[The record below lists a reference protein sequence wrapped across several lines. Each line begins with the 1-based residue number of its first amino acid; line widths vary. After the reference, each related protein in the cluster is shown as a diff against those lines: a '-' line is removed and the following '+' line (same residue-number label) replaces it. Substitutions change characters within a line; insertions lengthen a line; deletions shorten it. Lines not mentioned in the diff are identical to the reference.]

1 MTDQPKVYCDDPLGN
16 RNGPTAAARHRWV
29 VALLTLA
36 LSGGPLGGATPQSH
50 SPNAAAAVKPAS
62 GPASTGSPAAPA
74 SPGSPSAPASAGSPT
89 GPTSPSSSGSP
100 ALVTYLEDLQ

>member
-36 LSGGPLGGATPQSH
+36 LSGALVGCNSPSH
-50 SPNAAAAVKPAS
+50 SPNATAAVKPAS

-74 SPGSPSAPASAGSPT
+74 SPGSPSAPAST
-89 GPTSPSSSGSP
+89 GSP
-100 ALVTYLEDLQ
+100 AAPASAGAAGAQ